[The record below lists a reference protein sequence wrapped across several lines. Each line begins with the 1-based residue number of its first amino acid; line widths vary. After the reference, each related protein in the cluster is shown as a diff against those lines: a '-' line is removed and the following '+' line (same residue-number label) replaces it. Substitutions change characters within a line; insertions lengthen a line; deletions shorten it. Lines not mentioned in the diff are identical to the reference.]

1 MRRRLSLIAPM
12 LVILLATTAARAAEP
27 RTFVLYFASWSALID
42 PTADQIVAAAVA
54 AAKADPLA
62 PIAVTGYAS
71 TIGSV
76 EANTLL
82 ARLRAQV
89 VTDALVT
96 AGINRERIKQSG
108 TSPTTFIVEPVE
120 SRRTV
125 IEIGTR

>member
-1 MRRRLSLIAPM
+1 MRRRLLLIVPM
-12 LVILLATTAARAAEP
+12 FALFFATAAPAAEP
-27 RTFVLYFASWSALID
+27 RTFVLYFTSWSALIEQ
-42 PTADQIVAAAVA
+42 PADQIVAAAVA
-54 AAKADPLA
+54 AANADPLVN
-62 PIAVTGYAS
+62 ITVTGYAS

-96 AGINRERIKQSG
+96 AGVNRERIRLSA
-108 TSPTTFIVEPVE
+108 TSPTTFVVEPVE

-125 IEIGTR
+125 IQIGTK

>member
-1 MRRRLSLIAPM
+1 MRRLSLIVPV
-12 LVILLATTAARAAEP
+12 LVALLATTTRAAEP
-27 RTFVLYFASWSALID
+27 RTFVLYFSSWSALIE
-42 PTADQIVAAAVA
+42 PAAEQIVAAAVA
-54 AAKADPLA
+54 AANADPLA
-62 PIAVTGYAS
+62 NITVTGYAS

-96 AGINRERIKQSG
+96 AGVNRERIRLSG

-120 SRRTV
+120 ARRTV
-125 IEIGTR
+125 IQIGAK

>member
-1 MRRRLSLIAPM
+1 MRR
-12 LVILLATTAARAAEP
+12 LLLPVLLFACVVATTARAAEP
-27 RTFVLYFASWSALID
+27 RTFVLYFGSWSALID
-42 PTADQIVAAAVA
+42 PTADKIVSAAVT

-62 PIAVTGYAS
+62 PITVVGYAS

-89 VTDALVT
+89 VSDALVT
-96 AGINRERIKQSG
+96 AGVNRERIKQSG

-125 IEIGTR
+125 IEIGAK

>member
-1 MRRRLSLIAPM
+1 MRRRLTLAV
-12 LVILLATTAARAAEP
+12 LLLALIVAATARAAEP
-27 RTFVLYFASWSALID
+27 RTFVLYFSSWSALID
-42 PTADQIVAAAVA
+42 PTADKIVAAAVT

-62 PIAVTGYAS
+62 PITITGYAS

-82 ARLRAQV
+82 ARVRAQV
-89 VTDALVT
+89 VSDALVA
-96 AGINRERIKQSG
+96 AGVNRERIKQSG

-125 IEIGTR
+125 IEIGAR

>member
-1 MRRRLSLIAPM
+1 MRRWLPLFVLLSA
-12 LVILLATTAARAAEP
+12 LVATTARAAEP

-42 PTADQIVAAAVA
+42 PPADQIVAGAVT

-62 PIAVTGYAS
+62 PVTVTGYAS

-89 VTDALVT
+89 VSDALVT
-96 AGINRERIKQSG
+96 AGINRERIKQAA
-108 TSPTTFIVEPVE
+108 TKPTTFVVEPVE

-125 IEIGTR
+125 IEIGAR